1 MAHMNTL
8 RLIIFLLFLPMMGH
22 ATEDLIYSYVHDS
35 IGDRDDAEGDVTF
48 RTHQDNGVMYEYAHV
63 NIKWKGGFFKSSI
76 TDDFIQK
83 KKIKNGLVLYD
94 IVEGDQKKG
103 YSVFARHID
112 VKNYPVGFET
122 KKIIKDEDRH
132 PAFSDYDWI
141 FKFKAESVE
150 STEINGRKYQVL
162 YSKLWGSRH
171 TSTTNCKM
179 TQPGQNFSTSTGEIY
194 VETWFDLKD
203 SKLLKQV
210 FTKYGCV
217 PSRRLVSKETWVL
230 IN

>member
-1 MAHMNTL
+1 MAFINKL
-8 RLIIFLLFLPMMGH
+8 RLIIFLLFLPVMGH
-22 ATEDLIYSYVHDS
+22 TEDLKYRYSHDS

-83 KKIKNGLVLYD
+83 KEIKNGLVLYD

-132 PAFSDYDWI
+132 PVFSDYDWI
-141 FKFKAESVE
+141 FKFKAESVVNI
-150 STEINGRKYQVL
+150 EINGQIRQAIYT
-162 YSKLWGSRH
+162 KLWGSRP
-171 TSTTNCKM
+171 TSTTNC
-179 TQPGQNFSTSTGEIY
+179 QSLPSRGFSTSTGEIY
-194 VETWFDLKD
+194 VETWFDLED
-203 SKLLKQV
+203 SSLLKQV

-217 PSRRLVSKETWVL
+217 PSRIIVSKETWVL
-230 IN
+230 NN

>member
-1 MAHMNTL
+1 MTYMNIL
-8 RLIIFLLFLPMMGH
+8 RLIIFLLFFPIMGH
-22 ATEDLIYSYVHDS
+22 ATEDLKYSYVHDT
-35 IGDRDDAEGDVTF
+35 IGDRDDAEGDVIF
-48 RTHQDNGVMYEYAHV
+48 RTYQDNGMMYEYAHV

-83 KKIKNGLVLYD
+83 KDIKNGLVLYD

-132 PAFSDYDWI
+132 PDFSDYDWI
-141 FKFKAESVE
+141 FKFKVE
-150 STEINGRKYQVL
+150 SIESTQINGQKYQAL
-162 YSKLWGSRH
+162 YSKLWGSRP

-179 TQPGQNFSTSTGEIY
+179 AQPGVNFSNSTGEIY
-194 VETWFDLKD
+194 IETWFDIES

>member
-1 MAHMNTL
+1 
-8 RLIIFLLFLPMMGH
+8 MGH
-22 ATEDLIYSYVHDS
+22 TTEDLKYSYAHDS
-35 IGDRDDAEGDVTF
+35 LGDRDDAEGDVTF
-48 RTHQDNGVMYEYAHV
+48 RSHQDNGIMYEYAHV

-83 KKIKNGLVLYD
+83 KEIKNGLVLYD

-141 FKFKAESVE
+141 FKFKAESVVNI
-150 STEINGRKYQVL
+150 EINGQIRQAIYT
-162 YSKLWGSRH
+162 KLWGSRP
-171 TSTTNCKM
+171 TSTTNC
-179 TQPGQNFSTSTGEIY
+179 QSLPSRGFSTSLGEIY
-194 VETWFDLKD
+194 VETWFDLED
-203 SKLLKQV
+203 SSLLKQV

-217 PSRRLVSKETWVL
+217 PSRIIVSKETWIL
-230 IN
+230 NN

>member
-1 MAHMNTL
+1 MAYMNTL
-8 RLIIFLLFLPMMGH
+8 RIIIFLILIPLIGH
-22 ATEDLIYSYVHDS
+22 TTEDLKYSYVHDS

-48 RTHQDNGVMYEYAHV
+48 RTNQDNGVMYEYAHV

-83 KKIKNGLVLYD
+83 KEIKNGLVLYD

-141 FKFKAESVE
+141 FKFKAESVVNI
-150 STEINGRKYQVL
+150 EINGQIRQAIYT
-162 YSKLWGSRH
+162 KLWGSRP
-171 TSTTNCKM
+171 TSTTNC
-179 TQPGQNFSTSTGEIY
+179 QSLPSRGFSTSTGEIY
-194 VETWFDLKD
+194 VETWFELEG
-203 SKLLKQV
+203 SSLLKQV

-217 PSRRLVSKETWVL
+217 PSRIIVSKETWIL
-230 IN
+230 NN

>member
-1 MAHMNTL
+1 MTYMNTL
-8 RLIIFLLFLPMMGH
+8 RLIIFLLFLPIMGQ
-22 ATEDLIYSYVHDS
+22 ASEDLKYSYAHDS

-48 RTHQDNGVMYEYAHV
+48 RTYQDNGVMYEYAHV
-63 NIKWKGGFFKSSI
+63 NIKWKGGFFKSTI

-83 KKIKNGLVLYD
+83 KEIKNGLVLYD

-122 KKIIKDEDRH
+122 KKIINDEGRH

-141 FKFKAESVE
+141 FKFKTESVE
-150 STEINGRKYQVL
+150 SIKISGQLRKSVHT
-162 YSKLWGSRH
+162 KLWGSRP
-171 TSTTNCKM
+171 TSTTNCQM
-179 TQPGQNFSTSTGEIY
+179 TQPGMNFSTSTGEIY
-194 VETWFDLKD
+194 VETWFDLQNN
-203 SKLLKQV
+203 KLLKQV

>member
-1 MAHMNTL
+1 MTYMNIL
-8 RLIIFLLFLPMMGH
+8 RLIIFLLFFPIMGH
-22 ATEDLIYSYVHDS
+22 ATEDLKYSYVHDS
-35 IGDRDDAEGDVTF
+35 IGDRDDAEGDVIF
-48 RTHQDNGVMYEYAHV
+48 RTYQDNGMMYEYAHV

-83 KKIKNGLVLYD
+83 KDIKNGLVLYD

-132 PAFSDYDWI
+132 PDFSDHDWI
-141 FKFKAESVE
+141 FKFKVE
-150 STEINGRKYQVL
+150 SIESTQINGQKYQAL
-162 YSKLWGSRH
+162 YSKLWGSRP

-179 TQPGQNFSTSTGEIY
+179 AQPGVNFSNSTGEIY
-194 VETWFDLKD
+194 IETWFDIES

>member
-1 MAHMNTL
+1 MAYMNTL
-8 RLIIFLLFLPMMGH
+8 RIIIFLILIPLIGH
-22 ATEDLIYSYVHDS
+22 TTEDLKYSYVHDS

-48 RTHQDNGVMYEYAHV
+48 RTNQDNGVMYEYAHV

-83 KKIKNGLVLYD
+83 KEIKNGLVLYD

-141 FKFKAESVE
+141 FKFKAESVVNI
-150 STEINGRKYQVL
+150 EINGQIRQAIYT
-162 YSKLWGSRH
+162 KLWGSRP
-171 TSTTNCKM
+171 TSTTNC
-179 TQPGQNFSTSTGEIY
+179 QSLPSRGFSTSTGEIY
-194 VETWFDLKD
+194 VETWFDLED
-203 SKLLKQV
+203 SSLLKQV

-217 PSRRLVSKETWVL
+217 PSRIIVSKETWIL
-230 IN
+230 NN

>member
-1 MAHMNTL
+1 MTSINTL
-8 RLIIFLLFLPMMGH
+8 RLIIFLLFLPVTGQT
-22 ATEDLIYSYVHDS
+22 TEDLKYRYSHDS

-48 RTHQDNGVMYEYAHV
+48 RTYQDNGAMYEYAHV

-83 KKIKNGLVLYD
+83 KDIKNGLVLYD
-94 IVEGDQKKG
+94 IVEADQKKG

-112 VKNYPVGFET
+112 VKNYPIGFET

-150 STEINGRKYQVL
+150 STEINGRKYQAL
-162 YSKLWGSRH
+162 YSKLWGSRP
-171 TSTTNCKM
+171 TSTTNCRM
-179 TQPGQNFSTSTGEIY
+179 TQPGMNFSNSTGEIY

-217 PSRRLVSKETWVL
+217 PSRRLVSKETWIL

>member
-1 MAHMNTL
+1 MADLHKFGF
-8 RLIIFLLFLPMMGH
+8 IIFLLLLPIIG
-22 ATEDLIYSYVHDS
+22 ATSEDLKYSYEHDS
-35 IGDRDDAEGDVTF
+35 IGDKDDASGDVTF
-48 RTHQDNGVMYEYAHV
+48 RTYSDNGVIYEYAHV

-83 KKIKNGLVLYD
+83 KEIKNGLVLYD
-94 IVEGDQKKG
+94 IVEEDQKKG
-103 YSVFARHID
+103 YSVFARHIQ
-112 VKNYPVGFET
+112 VKDYPVGFEI
-122 KKIIKDEDRH
+122 KKIINDEGRH
-132 PAFSDYDWI
+132 PDFSDYDWI

-150 STEINGRKYQVL
+150 STEINDRKYQAL
-162 YSKLWGSRH
+162 YSKLWGSRP

-179 TQPGQNFSTSTGEIY
+179 AQPGVNFSDSTGEIY

-210 FTKYGCV
+210 FTKYGCF
-217 PSRRLVSKETWVL
+217 PSKRLVSKETWVL

>member
-1 MAHMNTL
+1 MTYMNIF
-8 RLIIFLLFLPMMGH
+8 RLIIFLLFLPVMGH
-22 ATEDLIYSYVHDS
+22 TTEDLKYSYAHDS
-35 IGDRDDAEGDVTF
+35 LGDRDDAEGDVTF

-83 KKIKNGLVLYD
+83 KEIKNGLVLYD
-94 IVEGDQKKG
+94 IIEGDQKKG

-141 FKFKAESVE
+141 FKFKAESVVNI
-150 STEINGRKYQVL
+150 EINGQIRQAIYT
-162 YSKLWGSRH
+162 KLWGSRP
-171 TSTTNCKM
+171 TSTTNC
-179 TQPGQNFSTSTGEIY
+179 QSLPSRGFSTSTGEIY
-194 VETWFDLKD
+194 VETWFDLED
-203 SKLLKQV
+203 SSLLKQV
-210 FTKYGCV
+210 FTKYGCI
-217 PSRRLVSKETWVL
+217 PSRIIVSKETWIL
-230 IN
+230 NN

>member
-1 MAHMNTL
+1 MTYMNIF
-8 RLIIFLLFLPMMGH
+8 RLIIFLLFLPIMGH
-22 ATEDLIYSYVHDS
+22 TTEDLKYSYAHDS
-35 IGDRDDAEGDVTF
+35 LGDRDDAEGDVTF

-83 KKIKNGLVLYD
+83 KEIKNGLVLYD

-141 FKFKAESVE
+141 FKFKAESVVNI
-150 STEINGRKYQVL
+150 EINGQIRQAIYT
-162 YSKLWGSRH
+162 KLWGSRP
-171 TSTTNCKM
+171 TSTTNC
-179 TQPGQNFSTSTGEIY
+179 QSLPSRGFSTSTGEIY

-203 SKLLKQV
+203 SSLLKQV

-217 PSRRLVSKETWVL
+217 PSRIIVSKETWVL
-230 IN
+230 NN

>member
-1 MAHMNTL
+1 MVDMKSL
-8 RLIIFLLFLPMMGH
+8 RLIIFLLFLPVMGH
-22 ATEDLIYSYVHDS
+22 TEDLKYRYSHDS

-48 RTHQDNGVMYEYAHV
+48 RTYQDNGVMYEYAHV

-83 KKIKNGLVLYD
+83 KDIKNGLVLYD

-132 PAFSDYDWI
+132 PDFSDYDWI
-141 FKFKAESVE
+141 FKFKVE
-150 STEINGRKYQVL
+150 SIESTQINGQKYQAL
-162 YSKLWGSRH
+162 YSKLWGSRP

-179 TQPGQNFSTSTGEIY
+179 AQPGVNFSNSTGEIY
-194 VETWFDLKD
+194 IETWFDIES

>member
-1 MAHMNTL
+1 MTYMNIF
-8 RLIIFLLFLPMMGH
+8 RLIIFLLFLPIMGH
-22 ATEDLIYSYVHDS
+22 TTEDLKYSYAHDS
-35 IGDRDDAEGDVTF
+35 LGDRDDAEGDVTF
-48 RTHQDNGVMYEYAHV
+48 RSHQDNGIMYEYAHV

-83 KKIKNGLVLYD
+83 KEIKNGLVLYD
-94 IVEGDQKKG
+94 IIEGDQKKG

-141 FKFKAESVE
+141 FKFKAESVVNI
-150 STEINGRKYQVL
+150 EINGQIRQAIYT
-162 YSKLWGSRH
+162 KLWGSRP
-171 TSTTNCKM
+171 TSTTNC
-179 TQPGQNFSTSTGEIY
+179 QSLPSRGFSTSTGEIY

-203 SKLLKQV
+203 SSLLKQV

-217 PSRRLVSKETWVL
+217 PSRIIVSKETWVL
-230 IN
+230 NN

>member
-1 MAHMNTL
+1 MVDMKIL
-8 RLIIFLLFLPMMGH
+8 RLIIFLLFLPVMGH
-22 ATEDLIYSYVHDS
+22 TTEDFKYSYVHDS

-48 RTHQDNGVMYEYAHV
+48 RTYQDNGVIYEYAHL
-63 NIKWKGGFFKSSI
+63 NIKWKGGFFKSTI

-83 KKIKNGLVLYD
+83 KEVRNGLVLYD
-94 IVEGDQKKG
+94 IVEGDHKKG
-103 YSVFARHID
+103 YSVFARHIN
-112 VKNYPVGFET
+112 VRNYPVGFET

-132 PAFSDYDWI
+132 PEFSDYDWI
-141 FKFKAESVE
+141 FKFKAESIE
-150 STEINGRKYQVL
+150 STQINGRKYQAL
-162 YSKLWGSRH
+162 YSKLWGSRP

-179 TQPGQNFSTSTGEIY
+179 AQPGVNFSNSTGEIY
-194 VETWFDLKD
+194 IETWFDIES

>member
-1 MAHMNTL
+1 MTYLHTL
-8 RLIIFLLFLPMMGH
+8 RLIIFLLLPIFSQ
-22 ATEDLIYSYVHDS
+22 AAEDLKYSYEHDS
-35 IGDRDDAEGDVTF
+35 IGDKYDAEGEVTF
-48 RTHQDNGVMYEYAHV
+48 RTHKDNGVSFEYAHV
-63 NIKWKGGFFKSSI
+63 NINWKGGFFKSSI

-83 KKIKNGLVLYD
+83 KEIKNGLVLYD

-103 YSVFARHID
+103 YSVFARHIE

-122 KKIIKDEDRH
+122 KKIINDEGRH
-132 PAFSDYDWI
+132 PYFSDYDWI
-141 FKFKAESVE
+141 FKLKVESVE
-150 STEINGRKYQVL
+150 NTEINGQKYEAL
-162 YSKLWGSRH
+162 YSKLWGSRP
-171 TSTTNCKM
+171 TSTTNCQM

-203 SKLLKQV
+203 STLLKQV

>member
-1 MAHMNTL
+1 MTYMNTL
-8 RLIIFLLFLPMMGH
+8 RLIIFLLFLPIMGQ
-22 ATEDLIYSYVHDS
+22 ATEDLKYSYVHDS
-35 IGDRDDAEGDVTF
+35 IGDRDDADGDVTF

-63 NIKWKGGFFKSSI
+63 NIKWKGGFFKSTI

-83 KKIKNGLVLYD
+83 KEIKNGLVLYD
-94 IVEGDQKKG
+94 IVEGNQKKG
-103 YSVFARHID
+103 YSVFARHVN

-141 FKFKAESVE
+141 FKFKVENVE
-150 STEINGRKYQVL
+150 STEINGRKYQAL
-162 YSKLWGSRH
+162 YSKLWGSRP
-171 TSTTNCKM
+171 TTTTNCKM

>member
-1 MAHMNTL
+1 MVDMKIL
-8 RLIIFLLFLPMMGH
+8 RLIIFLLFLPVMGH
-22 ATEDLIYSYVHDS
+22 TTEDLKYSYAHDS
-35 IGDRDDAEGDVTF
+35 LGDRDDAEGDVTF

-83 KKIKNGLVLYD
+83 KEIKNGLVLYD

-103 YSVFARHID
+103 YSVFARHIN
-112 VKNYPVGFET
+112 VRNYPVGFET

-132 PAFSDYDWI
+132 PEFSDYDWI
-141 FKFKAESVE
+141 FKFKAESIE
-150 STEINGRKYQVL
+150 STQINGRKYQAL
-162 YSKLWGSRH
+162 YSKLWGSRP

-179 TQPGQNFSTSTGEIY
+179 AQPGVNFSNSTGEIY
-194 VETWFDLKD
+194 IETWFDLQNN
-203 SKLLKQV
+203 KLLKQV

>member
-1 MAHMNTL
+1 MAFMNIF
-8 RLIIFLLFLPMMGH
+8 RLIIFLLFLPVMGH
-22 ATEDLIYSYVHDS
+22 TTEDLKYSYAHDS
-35 IGDRDDAEGDVTF
+35 LGDRDDAEGDVTF
-48 RTHQDNGVMYEYAHV
+48 RSHQDNGIMYEYAHV

-83 KKIKNGLVLYD
+83 KEIKNGLVLYD

-141 FKFKAESVE
+141 FKFKAESVVNI
-150 STEINGRKYQVL
+150 EINGQIRQAIYT
-162 YSKLWGSRH
+162 KLWGSRP
-171 TSTTNCKM
+171 TSTTNC
-179 TQPGQNFSTSTGEIY
+179 QSLPSRGFSTSLGEIY
-194 VETWFDLKD
+194 VETWFDLED
-203 SKLLKQV
+203 SSLLKQV

-217 PSRRLVSKETWVL
+217 PSRIIVSKETWIL
-230 IN
+230 NN

>member
-1 MAHMNTL
+1 MAFMNIF
-8 RLIIFLLFLPMMGH
+8 RLIIFLLFLPVMGH
-22 ATEDLIYSYVHDS
+22 TTEDLKYSYAHDS
-35 IGDRDDAEGDVTF
+35 LGDSDDAEGDVTF

-83 KKIKNGLVLYD
+83 KEIKNGLVLYD

-141 FKFKAESVE
+141 FKFKAESVVNI
-150 STEINGRKYQVL
+150 EINGQIRQAIYT
-162 YSKLWGSRH
+162 KLWGSRP
-171 TSTTNCKM
+171 TSTTNC
-179 TQPGQNFSTSTGEIY
+179 QSLPSRGFSTSTGEIY
-194 VETWFDLKD
+194 VETWFDLED
-203 SKLLKQV
+203 SSLLKQV
-210 FTKYGCV
+210 FTKYGCI
-217 PSRRLVSKETWVL
+217 PSRIIVSKETWIL
-230 IN
+230 NN

>member
-1 MAHMNTL
+1 MAFMNTL
-8 RLIIFLLFLPMMGH
+8 RLIIFLLFLPIMGQ
-22 ATEDLIYSYVHDS
+22 ATEDIKYSYAHDS

-48 RTHQDNGVMYEYAHV
+48 RTYQDNGVMYEYAHV

-94 IVEGDQKKG
+94 IVEGDQKQG

-150 STEINGRKYQVL
+150 STEINGRKYQAL
-162 YSKLWGSRH
+162 YSKLWGSRP
-171 TSTTNCKM
+171 TTTTNCKM

>member
-1 MAHMNTL
+1 MNTL
-8 RLIIFLLFLPMMGH
+8 RLIILLLFLPIMGQ
-22 ATEDLIYSYVHDS
+22 ATEDIKYSYAHDS

-48 RTHQDNGVMYEYAHV
+48 RTYQDNGVMYEYAHI

-94 IVEGDQKKG
+94 IVEGDQRQG

-150 STEINGRKYQVL
+150 GTEINGRKYQAL
-162 YSKLWGSRH
+162 YSKLWGSRP

-179 TQPGQNFSTSTGEIY
+179 TQPGQNFSTSTGEICI
-194 VETWFDLKD
+194 ETWFDLKD

>member
-1 MAHMNTL
+1 MTYMNTL
-8 RLIIFLLFLPMMGH
+8 RLIIFLLFLPIMGQ
-22 ATEDLIYSYVHDS
+22 ASEDLKYSYVHDS
-35 IGDRDDAEGDVTF
+35 IGDRDDADGDVTF

-63 NIKWKGGFFKSSI
+63 NIKWKGGFFKSTI

-83 KKIKNGLVLYD
+83 KEIKNGLVLYD

-103 YSVFARHID
+103 YSVFARHVD

-132 PAFSDYDWI
+132 PDFSDFDWI
-141 FKFKAESVE
+141 FKFKVENIESI
-150 STEINGRKYQVL
+150 EINGQMRKSVHT
-162 YSKLWGSRH
+162 KLWGSRP

-217 PSRRLVSKETWVL
+217 PSKRLVSKETWVL

>member
-1 MAHMNTL
+1 MTYMNIF
-8 RLIIFLLFLPMMGH
+8 RLIIFLLFLPIMGH
-22 ATEDLIYSYVHDS
+22 TTEDLKYSYAHDS
-35 IGDRDDAEGDVTF
+35 LGDRDDAEGDVTF

-83 KKIKNGLVLYD
+83 KEIKNGLVLYD

-141 FKFKAESVE
+141 FKFKAESVVNI
-150 STEINGRKYQVL
+150 EINGQIRQAIYT
-162 YSKLWGSRH
+162 KLWGSRP
-171 TSTTNCKM
+171 TSTTNC
-179 TQPGQNFSTSTGEIY
+179 QSLPSRGFSTSTGEIY
-194 VETWFDLKD
+194 VETWFDLED
-203 SKLLKQV
+203 SSLLKQV

-217 PSRRLVSKETWVL
+217 PSRIIVSKETWVL
-230 IN
+230 NN

>member
-1 MAHMNTL
+1 MTYMNTL
-8 RLIIFLLFLPMMGH
+8 RLIIFLLFLPIMGQ
-22 ATEDLIYSYVHDS
+22 ASEDLKYSYVHDS

-48 RTHQDNGVMYEYAHV
+48 RTHRDNGVMYEYAHV
-63 NIKWKGGFFKSSI
+63 NINWKGGFFKSSI

-83 KKIKNGLVLYD
+83 KEIKNGLVLYD
-94 IVEGDQKKG
+94 IVEDDQKKG

-112 VKNYPVGFET
+112 VKNFSVGFET
-122 KKIIKDEDRH
+122 KKIINDEGRH
-132 PAFSDYDWI
+132 PDFSDYDWI
-141 FKFKAESVE
+141 FKFKTENVE
-150 STEINGRKYQVL
+150 SIKINGQMRKSL
-162 YSKLWGSRH
+162 HTKLWGSRP

-179 TQPGQNFSTSTGEIY
+179 AQPGVNFSNSTGEIH
-194 VETWFDLKD
+194 VETWFDLQNN
-203 SKLLKQV
+203 KLLKQV